1 MDLAEWTKY
10 DWLLQLSDYSQL
22 SDNTVRLQLYRMIS
36 EKKVANARIT
46 YEEIVIVMITN
57 GHEGLSVTFENSL
70 PQS

>member
-22 SDNTVRLQLYRMIS
+22 SDKTVRLQLYRMIS